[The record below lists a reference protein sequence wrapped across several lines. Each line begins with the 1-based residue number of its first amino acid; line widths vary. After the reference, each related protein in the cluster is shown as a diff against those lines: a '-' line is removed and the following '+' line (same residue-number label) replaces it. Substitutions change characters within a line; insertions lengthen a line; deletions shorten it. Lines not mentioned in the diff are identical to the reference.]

1 MSQKTRRTRPTENL
15 DRRSIMEILSQTE
28 ESVEPCGVPSV
39 SDIAA
44 QIEGDQIEAREIY
57 QSIARSAAHVSN
69 VLECALLLPPESSK
83 NSRDPSHTPEQLEVV
98 AHSGDFQPEQIKR
111 ALSEEPAQ
119 ITSATPAKCLTSG
132 EYRFFA
138 VICAGSQIGYLAI
151 RCEGEISD
159 NSAHILLLLSS
170 LAGFVFERGR
180 RVNSEVHLND
190 RLQVLTGLN
199 MLIARNVGLDRIAKS
214 ITAESALHF
223 AADLVI
229 IYLHDELQ
237 HSLEVRGRYGC
248 SPGSIPNSYRAHD
261 GLLFKAVQHGSLIA
275 VENLAQHQ
283 NHGLDFI
290 EKLGFRSVV
299 ISCLE
304 VDGEVLGA
312 LVLGYRRDGVM
323 SEGDSIRLEEFCQAA
338 AVAIANARVQ
348 ERLREYTE
356 HLEREVEQR
365 TQDLQV
371 QTLRA
376 EEANHAKSRF
386 LANMSHELRTPLTA
400 IVGYSSVLADGIFGP
415 LNDRQTDAM
424 LAISRSSEHLKN
436 LINDVLNLARI
447 ESGKEDPEP
456 ARVPLHDLLTQS
468 HKLLLQT
475 AIAKGVSLQPL
486 VIDPALNGGALF
498 TDPKH
503 TQQIMNNLL
512 SNAIKYT
519 PQGGKVWIES
529 SIVGDKVRIAI
540 HDTGVGMSQQ
550 KLERLF
556 ERFERGEDD
565 YSKSQEGTGIGLN
578 LTKHLVEINGGRIGV
593 DSTEGQGSIFWIMM
607 PLETKAFD
615 VADEQEQKTSST
627 EFEGNSFLVVDDNPD
642 TCEVLRCVLSAAGA
656 EAVVTARNVREGVQA
671 LEQHRFDF
679 ILTDLTMP
687 GESGLSLVSHVRGL
701 RTPTAK
707 VPIIVLSACAFEAD
721 REAALNAGASAF
733 VAKPFKPSDVV
744 KNIQTLRL
752 RSAFQGV
759 R

>member
-1 MSQKTRRTRPTENL
+1 MTHKNRRTRPTENL
-15 DRRSIMEILSQTE
+15 DRRTILEILSQ
-28 ESVEPCGVPSV
+28 VEPSIPIPKTLSV
-39 SDIAA
+39 SEIAA
-44 QIEGDQIEAREIY
+44 LIENDQIEPREIY
-57 QSIARSAAHVSN
+57 QSITQTACCVGP
-69 VLECALLLPPESSK
+69 VQECVLLLPSASGK
-83 NSRDPSHTPEQLEVV
+83 NARDPANAPDQLEVV
-98 AHSGDFQPEQIKR
+98 SHSGDFQPQDIKR
-111 ALSEEPAQ
+111 ALADEPSNLAHA
-119 ITSATPAKCLTSG
+119 SAAKCLTAG
-132 EYRFFA
+132 NYRFFA
-138 VICAGSQIGYLAI
+138 VISAGSQIGYLAI
-151 RCEGEISD
+151 RSYSEISD
-159 NSAHILLLLSS
+159 STAESLLLLAS
-170 LAGFVFERGR
+170 LAGMVFERIR
-180 RVNSEVHLND
+180 RVGSEAHLAD

-199 MLIARNVGLDRIAKS
+199 MLIARNVGLDRITKS

-223 AADLVI
+223 AAELVL
-229 IYLHDELQ
+229 IYLCDEAQ
-237 HSLEVRGRYGC
+237 RSLELRGRYGC
-248 SPGSIPNSYRAHD
+248 SPGSIPNSYRSQD
-261 GLLFKAVQHGSLIA
+261 GLLYKAVQHGSFIA
-275 VENLAQHQ
+275 VENISQHQ
-283 NHGLDFI
+283 NNGIDFI
-290 EKLGFRSVV
+290 EKLGFRSVI

-304 VDGEVLGA
+304 VDGEVLGV
-312 LVLGYRRDGVM
+312 LVLGFRREGVM
-323 SEGDSIRLEEFCQAA
+323 SESDSIRLEEFCQAA
-338 AVAIANARVQ
+338 GVAIANARAQ
-348 ERLREYTE
+348 EKLREYTE
-356 HLEREVEQR
+356 HLEQEVKQR
-365 TQDLQV
+365 TQDLQI

-376 EEANHAKSRF
+376 EEANQAKSRF

-424 LAISRSSEHLKN
+424 LAITRSSEHLKN

-447 ESGKEDPEP
+447 ESGKENPEP
-456 ARVPLHDLLTQS
+456 ARVGLPDLLTQS
-468 HKLLLQT
+468 HKLLLQN

-486 VIDPALNGGALF
+486 DLGGDIQTAALY

-519 PQGGKVWIES
+519 PNGGKVWLDASVI
-529 SIVGDKVRIAI
+529 GDKVKIAI

-593 DSTEGQGSIFWIMM
+593 ESTEGSGSTFWILM
-607 PLETKAFD
+607 PLASNELD
-615 VADEQEQKTSST
+615 VADEEDQRTSST

-642 TCEVLRCVLSAAGA
+642 TREVLRCILDAAGA
-656 EAVVTARNVREGVQA
+656 QEVVTAKNVKEGLQA
-671 LEQHRFDF
+671 VEQHRFDF

-687 GESGLSLVSHVRGL
+687 GESGLSLVSHIRSM
-701 RTPTAK
+701 RTSSSK

-721 REAALNAGASAF
+721 RQAALNAGASAF

-752 RSAFQGV
+752 RSAFQGT